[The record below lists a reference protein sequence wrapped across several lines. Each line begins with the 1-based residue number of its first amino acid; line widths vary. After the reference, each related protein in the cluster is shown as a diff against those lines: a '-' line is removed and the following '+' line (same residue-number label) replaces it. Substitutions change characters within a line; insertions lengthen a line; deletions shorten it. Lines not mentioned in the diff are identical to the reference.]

1 MLVGETRAFLHNPYP
16 DQEESIPV
24 ESSRRGVYTAAC
36 VLIDVLKW
44 ALCLVLIILIS
55 DSIRPPAP
63 GHQDGMLNGRLE
75 PLHLPKGNICE
86 SLRNVGAYSS
96 LTSLAGRRLETPS
109 SALLQ

>member
-24 ESSRRGVYTAAC
+24 ESSRRGVYTAAY

-44 ALCLVLIILIS
+44 ALCL
-55 DSIRPPAP
+55 DIRPPAP

-96 LTSLAGRRLETPS
+96 LTSLADRRLETH